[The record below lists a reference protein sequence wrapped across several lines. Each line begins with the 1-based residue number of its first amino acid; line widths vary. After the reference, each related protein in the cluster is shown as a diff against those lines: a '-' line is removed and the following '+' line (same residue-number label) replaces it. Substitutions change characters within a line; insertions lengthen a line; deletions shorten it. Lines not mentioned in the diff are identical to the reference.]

1 MGVVPYEQEL
11 MTQIKSYRD
20 KLEELQ
26 SPLRP
31 IKLLNK
37 IQYYEGCIE
46 GSRWLLRSY
55 TCGADNRYI
64 LAGYVRKHN
73 LLKRLSDGCTRN
85 YLQGYC
91 DAISKHLHPQVKE

>member
-31 IKLLNK
+31 IKLLN
-37 IQYYEGCIE
+37 
-46 GSRWLLRSY
+46 
-55 TCGADNRYI
+55 
-64 LAGYVRKHN
+64 
-73 LLKRLSDGCTRN
+73 
-85 YLQGYC
+85 
-91 DAISKHLHPQVKE
+91 